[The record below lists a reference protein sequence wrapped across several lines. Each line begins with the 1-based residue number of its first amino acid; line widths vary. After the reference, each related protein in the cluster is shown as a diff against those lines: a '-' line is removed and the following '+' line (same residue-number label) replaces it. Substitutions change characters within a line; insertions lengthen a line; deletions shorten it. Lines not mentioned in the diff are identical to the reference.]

1 MRGIEKVI
9 SAALERCEALVE
21 FGRRGGFTALVI
33 AFAVGAAAWPIFH
46 LDQVNRLGEDGL
58 QEGDRVAL
66 AATTAVVFGL
76 FLALFAGLVW
86 WRRRLGSTSEETIGR
101 VNDALLWTVGLPLL
115 VFLSVGGVE
124 RDRPLFT
131 LALIAGV
138 ALLTGA
144 SFYRLVAHQV
154 VKLPRAY
161 SEQMVRFGVWSVVVA
176 MMAFFAI
183 RISALAITQH
193 WAMNTHIFHLG
204 YYDNVL
210 YNTLDGH
217 LLSST
222 FLEQGA
228 LNASHFEPILGLL
241 VPFYALYGHP
251 ETLLVFQATWL
262 ALGAI
267 PVFLIARGALH
278 SRRAGLAFAAVYLL
292 YPPLHGVALYEFH
305 ALTLL
310 GPLVLWLMYCV
321 GRGAWRA
328 YYLVLA
334 LCLLVGE
341 NVALFMVG
349 VAFSLVLSAP
359 KSERR
364 HGWMTLLVAG
374 AYFALVAATTTL
386 SPHLLHCGGGACD
399 PESGLGDFLLS
410 VWSNP
415 AYALSRVVVEPKLIY
430 LTQLLLPLL
439 FLPLLARRG
448 KVIFV
453 FGLAFCL
460 LATSEQVYSI
470 AFHYSTWLYPVGIA
484 LAPLALAHL
493 RRSARPWLRLDRT
506 RVVPTALVMLMV
518 VGVLGSWKFGAFSA
532 NAAFRGGEAEVTRTL
547 DDEHRA
553 RLGWLQAQLE
563 AIPSDARLAVSGR
576 VGPHAANRP
585 LVFPYPGPEDPEF
598 LIVMATDLDRETRD
612 RFHGDVARGRYQI
625 IARRKS
631 VYVVRALTSVALPA
645 TGSKIT
651 LSPTTPRPEAPARPA
666 GAQGVRP

>member
-1 MRGIEKVI
+1 MRGIERII
-9 SAALERCEALVE
+9 SATVERGEALVE

-33 AFAVGAAAWPIFH
+33 AFAVGTAAWPIFH

-58 QEGDRVAL
+58 EWADRVAL
-66 AATTAVVFGL
+66 AVTTAVVFVL
-76 FLALFAGLVW
+76 FLALFVGLVW
-86 WRRRLGSTSEETIGR
+86 WRRRLGRTSEETIGR
-101 VNDALLWTVGLPLL
+101 VNDALLWTLGLPLL
-115 VFLSVGGVE
+115 VFLSVTGVE
-124 RDRPLFT
+124 RDRPLFS

-138 ALLTGA
+138 ALLAGA
-144 SFYRLVAHQV
+144 SFYRLAAHQM

-161 SEQMVRFGVWSVVVA
+161 SEQMVRFGVWSIVVA

-193 WAMNTHIFHLG
+193 WAMNTEIFGLG

-217 LLSST
+217 VLSST
-222 FLEQGA
+222 FLEQGVG
-228 LNASHFEPILGLL
+228 NASHFEPILGLL
-241 VPFYALYGHP
+241 IPFYALYGHP

-267 PVFLIARGALH
+267 PVFLIARSALD
-278 SRRAGLAFAAVYLL
+278 SRRAGLVFAAVYLL
-292 YPPLHGVALYEFH
+292 YPPLHGMALHEFH

-321 GRGAWRA
+321 GQRAWRA
-328 YYLVLA
+328 YYPVLG

-341 NVALFMVG
+341 DVALFMVG

-359 KSERR
+359 KTQRK
-364 HGWMTLLVAG
+364 HGWVTLLVAG
-374 AYFALVAATTTL
+374 AYFVLVGATITL
-386 SPHLLHCGGGACD
+386 SPDLLHCSGGACD
-399 PESGLGDFLLS
+399 PESGGGGFLLS

-415 AYALSRVVVEPKLIY
+415 AYAVAQVVMEEKLIY

-439 FLPLLARRG
+439 FLPLFARRG

-453 FGLAFCL
+453 FGLGFCL
-460 LATSEQVYSI
+460 LATADAAFSI
-470 AFHYSTWLYPVGIA
+470 AFHYSSWLYPVGFA
-484 LAPLALAHL
+484 LAPAALAHL
-493 RRSARPWLRLDRT
+493 RRTGRPWLRLDRT

-518 VGVLGSWKFGAFSA
+518 VGVLDSWKFGVFSP
-532 NAAFRGGEAEVTRTL
+532 NAAFRAGSAEVIRTL
-547 DDEHRA
+547 DDAHHA

-563 AIPSDARLAVSGR
+563 AVPVDARLAVSRR

-585 LVFPYPGPEDPEF
+585 KVFAYPGAEDAEV

-612 RFHGDVARGRYQI
+612 RFDADLKAGRYAL
-625 IARRKS
+625 IARRES
-631 VYVVRALTSVALPA
+631 LYVVRAPA
-645 TGSKIT
+645 
-651 LSPTTPRPEAPARPA
+651 PTTDKANQGAKPPARPDEA
-666 GAQGVRP
+666 PGDGP